1 MFQSDHNSE
10 MGTIAHR
17 PGVCDVH
24 GRGGAIVRALLTLV
38 LLATAA
44 QAAPRKIAVL
54 ELRNPAGVPEQ
65 EAQYLAGL
73 VRTEAL
79 RLPAARWFVMTRENI
94 LEQLPPGAK
103 LEDCVG
109 ACEVETGRNVGADVV
124 VTGEV
129 VRLGGALRVALRLH
143 DTRNGKL
150 LSSAQAGG
158 DGAAALEGPV
168 GQASRTLLAALGE
181 PVDAFLVT
189 PLPPVPVAE
198 APPAHV
204 PGVVGVDLGEAD
216 VEALEDYD
224 ATVKKERSDV
234 PAARK
239 AEAWRALAREA
250 PRYATLAAERAAA
263 WDEYARQEKA
273 VAEARRKRD
282 DARQRD
288 WNKLSRLLRLEV
300 VPHEDKKRWARAF
313 LDAYGSDPKTN
324 PHATALAVYAD
335 EGGKPRLDEAL
346 ARAVGHLVRLR
357 TTGGD
362 VLGVLR
368 GSNGVRAV
376 VEIEGRPTEVWL
388 DGVRDVIDLGA
399 AR

>member
-1 MFQSDHNSE
+1 
-10 MGTIAHR
+10 
-17 PGVCDVH
+17 
-24 GRGGAIVRALLTLV
+24 VRTLILV
-38 LLATAA
+38 LALAGAA
-44 QAAPRKIAVL
+44 QAGPRKVAVL
-54 ELRNPAGVPEQ
+54 ELRNPAGLAEQ

-94 LEQLPPGAK
+94 LEQLPPGTR

-158 DGAAALEGPV
+158 DGAAALEAPV
-168 GQASRTLLAALGE
+168 GQASRTLFAALGE
-181 PVDAFLVT
+181 PADAFLVT

-198 APPAHV
+198 APPALV
-204 PGVVGVDLGEAD
+204 PAAVGVDLGEAD
-216 VEALEDYD
+216 VEALEMYD
-224 ATVKKERSDV
+224 AAVKKERSD
-234 PAARK
+234 ASASQK
-239 AEAWRALAREA
+239 AEAWRHLAARA
-250 PRYATLAAERAAA
+250 PRYRDFAAARAAA
-263 WDEYARQEKA
+263 WYKYARDEEAAADAKRRRD
-273 VAEARRKRD
+273 EARE
-282 DARQRD
+282 RD
-288 WNKLSRLLRLEV
+288 WSKLSRLLRLEV
-300 VPHEDKKRWARAF
+300 VPHEDKKRWSRAF
-313 LDAYGSDPKTN
+313 VEAYGRDPKVN
-324 PHATALAVYAD
+324 PQATTLAVYVD
-335 EGGKPRLDEAL
+335 ETGPAPRVDEAL

-357 TTGGD
+357 TAGGD

-368 GSNGVRAV
+368 GTNGVRLV
-376 VEIEGRPTEVWL
+376 IDIEGRPTEVWA
-388 DGVRDVIDLGA
+388 DGVREVIDLGA